1 MLKKSGVL
9 AAALLLCPPVA
20 SLVFAWWPAPR
31 TVTSYYYVPV
41 YPVITYPCP
50 PAIVPAVP
58 VIRPVPAQPNYAPP
72 TPAPPST
79 GPAQPPGRMPAAV
92 SESRS
97 LYGVPAAMPR
107 VVETPA
113 ASQSNVSFW
122 NLSGRDVTL
131 NVEARSYF
139 LPQGQSLKLAL

>member
-1 MLKKSGVL
+1 
-9 AAALLLCPPVA
+9 
-20 SLVFAWWPAPR
+20 
-31 TVTSYYYVPV
+31 
-41 YPVITYPCP
+41 
-50 PAIVPAVP
+50 
-58 VIRPVPAQPNYAPP
+58 
-72 TPAPPST
+72 
-79 GPAQPPGRMPAAV
+79 MPAAV

-139 LPQGQSLKLAL
+139 LPQGQSLKLALGRQFTWQLSGEEVQAERVPEAFPGVNIIIRR